1 MKRCCRIGLSVTHMR
16 VYILASAKRQRCTPE
31 FDDGRYLCV
40 AHAIRINQTYVNWM
54 KGNPK
59 GILRVWMV
67 KARFPVDILFT
78 HWWVSMMKYDLICPP
93 VFVCSTTET
102 QIYIYIINRCFPA
115 GDATDRVY
123 RPSNETLPSRVAKNK
138 VPTPFSKAS
147 LICWWFCL
155 KIVIPWLYH
164 GHTMVI
170 PPKWWQF
177 YSKRWWYI
185 VVPYVQTNPF
195 IPEVLNWRILIPSTP
210 SPRKLLMPWWMN
222 IKCRW
227 FWIRLL

>member
-1 MKRCCRIGLSVTHMR
+1 MR

-102 QIYIYIINRCFPA
+102 RIYIYIYILIDVFQLVMQRIEFTDLPMKLYLPA
-115 GDATDRVY
+115 SPRTKCQPHFQR
-123 RPSNETLPSRVAKNK
+123 RPWSVGGFAWKLLYHGYTM
-138 VPTPFSKAS
+138 
-147 LICWWFCL
+147 
-155 KIVIPWLYH
+155 VIPWSYH
-164 GHTMVI
+164 VI

-177 YSKRWWYI
+177 YSKRWW
-185 VVPYVQTNPF
+185 
-195 IPEVLNWRILIPSTP
+195 
-210 SPRKLLMPWWMN
+210 
-222 IKCRW
+222 
-227 FWIRLL
+227 